1 MANLS
6 AVSVFILQGFSTV
19 PAFRLLSTAAFLLV
33 YLAAVLGNVSIV
45 LAVTLNT
52 RLHTPMYFF
61 VKHLSLVDLCS
72 TSTTL
77 PRALV
82 ASMADTK
89 EISLPACASQLFAF
103 VCFGSLECFLITS
116 MAFDRCLAIYR
127 PLVYGV
133 TMNSQT
139 CVSLVV
145 VAWVSGLL
153 FSTFHTVNT
162 FSLSFCGPNTI
173 DHFFCDIPPLMRL
186 ACGDTAGHEAVG
198 FAVSGCAI
206 MTCFALTCLS
216 YVLIVYTVA
225 RVPSSAGR
233 WKAFSTC
240 SSHLAT
246 VLLFY
251 GTGSSAYMQPTAH
264 YSPLQGRLA
273 AVFYSIL
280 TPTLNPLIY
289 SLRNKDMKD
298 ALRKVYPQV
307 LHPAQKLRVL
317 GAAEYRTYKMAPVFD
332 FHQPD

>member
-6 AVSVFILQGFSTV
+6 AVSLFILQGFSTV
-19 PAFRLLSTAAFLLV
+19 PALQWLSTAAFLLI
-33 YLAAVLGNVSIV
+33 YLAAVLGNVSIMV
-45 LAVTLNT
+45 AVALNT

-82 ASMADTK
+82 AAMTATK
-89 EISLPACASQLFAF
+89 EISLAACASQLFAF

-127 PLVYGV
+127 PLTYGT
-133 TMNSQT
+133 TMDSQT

-162 FSLSFCGPNTI
+162 FTLSFCGSNII
-173 DHFFCDIPPLMRL
+173 DHFFCDIPPLMHL
-186 ACGDTAGHEAVG
+186 ACGDPGGHEAAG
-198 FAVSGCAI
+198 FAVSGCII

-216 YVLIVYTVA
+216 YVLIVYTVVHI
-225 RVPSSAGR
+225 RCSAGR

-251 GTGSSAYMQPTAH
+251 GTGSSAYMQPTAR
-264 YSPLQGRLA
+264 YDPLQGRMA

-289 SLRNKDMKD
+289 SLRNKDMKV
-298 ALRKVYPQV
+298 ALRRLYPQV
-307 LHPAQKLRVL
+307 SSWNLWFRHGKVRNPTSNAFPL
-317 GAAEYRTYKMAPVFD
+317 
-332 FHQPD
+332 